1 MDYKISET
9 KKIMAFAVFILL
21 HLSMIGQVQKPHV
34 VFLAGEEE
42 YAAHWTL
49 PKIAYDLETR
59 FNIKATVIHS
69 WRSGV
74 HDYDMPGKVEIPEYE
89 KIENLEVLKDADL
102 LVMHIRFRIPPPEQM
117 KIFQDYFDSGKPA
130 IAFRTTSHGMWAAD
144 QKGWFVPF
152 FGGHY
157 KGHMPNSEGT
167 TTIVPAE
174 QLDHPI
180 LRGVPKK
187 NSMNDVMGIYVTA
200 PLNDSATPLMMGKT
214 GLEAPAQPVTWINEY
229 KKGQKIFYTSLGGL
243 ESFIDPGF
251 INMVYNAVYWAL
263 DREVPEHGVLGMKDL
278 SFYEEDAPFEKYG
291 FGALNPNPFDR
302 PATDLELENAKVLDA
317 EFHPVDIPPPPKVD
331 IPKKATVLFDGKDLS
346 KWRHWDLSADPVAM
360 LPDARAVSPSP
371 EFNGPRWKIV
381 DGAVEARPGY
391 GSLLTKEE
399 YGNYR
404 LHLDFLIP
412 KEPDYVPERYKGS
425 GGIYL
430 DGRYEIKILD
440 SYGKEPSK
448 ISNGSIFNQ
457 IAPTSNPSKPVNTWQ
472 SMDIEYRHNKGQK
485 PNITVTLNGTK
496 IHDNVKVTNRSSF
509 AIREDETLFMSSE
522 EEGSGIY
529 NMNADN
535 WAAEIEFKTFGG
547 GGDLLTN
554 APKDK
559 PWNEN
564 SKGLMLYEGRLV
576 FRNRSG
582 YAGYQM
588 VQEEGAPPLNDG
600 EWHKVALSAEDG
612 KITVYLDGKQIKQ
625 FDNNG
630 SSSLEGHVL
639 RIGQGPSI
647 FQLGASKLP
656 EPFKG
661 ETFDGEIKRVRFFN
675 NALSGSNISK
685 LNAGGEELSKESIS
699 LDWQSSA
706 GKKKDALKKGP
717 IRLQSDLSKI
727 RYANIWLEQL
737 EE

>member
-1 MDYKISET
+1 MKFTKIKDT
-9 KKIMAFAVFILL
+9 FLAAMAILAL
-21 HLSMIGQVQKPHV
+21 QTPILAQNSRPHV

-42 YAAHWTL
+42 YGAHWTL

-59 FNIKATVIHS
+59 FNIRATVIHS

-74 HDYDMPGKVEIPEYE
+74 NDYDMPGEIEIPEYE
-89 KIENLEVLKDADL
+89 KIENLEIIKDADL
-102 LVMHIRFRIPPPEQM
+102 LVMHIRFRIPPPEQLQ
-117 KIFQDYFDSGKPA
+117 IFQDYFDSGKPA
-130 IAFRTTSHGMWAAD
+130 IAFRTTSHGMWATD

-251 INMVYNAVYWAL
+251 INMAYNAVFWAL
-263 DREVPEHGVLGMKDL
+263 DREVPEHGVLDMKDL
-278 SFYEEDAPFEKYG
+278 SMYEEGAPFEKYS
-291 FGALNPNPFDR
+291 FGALNENPFDR
-302 PATDLELENAKVLDA
+302 PEEELVLENAKVLDA
-317 EFHPVDIPPPPKVD
+317 EYQPVDIPPPPKAD

-346 KWRHWDLSADPVAM
+346 KWRHWDLSANPVAM

-381 DGAVEARPGY
+381 NGTVEARPGY

-448 ISNGSIFNQ
+448 TSNGSIFGQ
-457 IAPTSNPSKPVNTWQ
+457 ITPSTNPSKPVNTWQ
-472 SMDIEYRHNKGQK
+472 SMDIEYRQNKGQK

-496 IHDNVKVTNRSSF
+496 IHDNVKVANRSSF
-509 AIREDETLFMSSE
+509 AIREDETLFMSTE

-529 NMNADN
+529 NMNTDN
-535 WAAEIEFKTFGG
+535 WATEIEFKTTGD

-554 APKDK
+554 APKGM

-576 FRNRSG
+576 FRTRPG
-582 YAGYQM
+582 EEAYQM
-588 VQEEGAPPLNDG
+588 VQGEDAPVLNDG
-600 EWHKVALSAEDG
+600 EWHQVTLSAEDG
-612 KITVYLDGKQIKQ
+612 KITVYIDGKQIKQ

-630 SSSLEGHVL
+630 STTLEGHVL
-639 RIGQGPSI
+639 RIGQGANI

-661 ETFDGEIKRVRFFN
+661 ETFDGEIKRVRFFKK
-675 NALSGSNISK
+675 ALSESDIKK
-685 LNAGGEELSKESIS
+685 LNQGGELAKESLA
-699 LDWQSSA
+699 LDWKVDMAQ
-706 GKKKDALKKGP
+706 KQKNVKKGP

-727 RYANIWLEQL
+727 RYANIWLQPL

>member
-1 MDYKISET
+1 MKFTKIT
-9 KKIMAFAVFILL
+9 KILL
-21 HLSMIGQVQKPHV
+21 VTIAILGLRSTIFAQDPRPHV

-42 YAAHWTL
+42 YGAHWTL
-49 PKIAYDLETR
+49 PKIAADLETR

-69 WRSGV
+69 WRSGA
-74 HDYDMPGKVEIPEYE
+74 HDYDMPGKVEIPEFDE
-89 KIENLEVLKDADL
+89 IKNLEVIKEADL
-102 LVMHIRFRIPPPEQM
+102 LVMHIRFRIPPPEQLQ
-117 KIFQDYFDSGKPA
+117 ILQDYFDSGKPA

-144 QKGWFVPF
+144 QKAWFVPF

-174 QLDHPI
+174 QLNHPI

-187 NSMNDVMGIYVTA
+187 NSMNDIMGIYVTA

-214 GLEAPAQPVTWINEY
+214 GLMAPAQPVTWINEY

-251 INMVYNAVYWAL
+251 INMVYNAVFWAL
-263 DREVPEHGVLGMKDL
+263 DREVPEHGVLGMRDL
-278 SFYEEDAPFEKYG
+278 SFYENES
-291 FGALNPNPFDR
+291 PFDKNAFGLVMANPGYR
-302 PATDLELENAKVLDA
+302 PAADLELENAKVLDA
-317 EFHPVDIPPPPKVD
+317 EFQPLDIPSPPKAN
-331 IPKKATVLFDGKDLS
+331 IPKKAIVLFDGKDLS

-371 EFNGPRWKIV
+371 EFNGPRWKII
-381 DGAVEARPGY
+381 DGTIEARPGY

-404 LHLDFLIP
+404 LHFDFLIP
-412 KEPDYVPERYKGS
+412 QEPDYIPEHYKGS

-472 SMDIEYRHNKGQK
+472 SMDIEYRQNKGQK
-485 PNITVTLNGTK
+485 PNINVTLNGTK
-496 IHDNVKVTNRSSF
+496 IHDNVKITNRSSF
-509 AIREDETLFMSSE
+509 SILENEPLFMSTE

-529 NMNADN
+529 SMNTNN
-535 WAAEIEFKTFGG
+535 WAAEIEFKTLGG
-547 GGDLLTN
+547 GGGNLLTN
-554 APKDK
+554 TPKDK

-582 YAGYQM
+582 DAGYQM
-588 VQEEGAPPLNDG
+588 VQEEDASPLNNG

-612 KITVYLDGKQIKQ
+612 KITVYVDGKKIKQ

-630 SSSLEGHVL
+630 STSLEGHVL
-639 RIGQGPSI
+639 RIGQGENI

-656 EPFKG
+656 VPFMG
-661 ETFDGEIKRVRFFN
+661 EIFDGEIKRVRFFN
-675 NALSGSNISK
+675 KALSGSDISQ

-699 LDWQSSA
+699 LDWQSST
-706 GKKKDALKKGP
+706 GKRKDGP

-727 RYANIWLEQL
+727 RYANIWVQPLKD
-737 EE
+737 